1 MSSQIINEVR
11 KGFYLDSVA
20 LMRISRS
27 IVDMHGVE
35 TAAVMMGSSSN
46 REIMTNA
53 GLLNDVGQTAESG
66 DLIIAVLANDME
78 SAEMALTQSRALL
91 DEPRSNTTDENNWQP
106 RTLRAAVKLA
116 PDSSLALISVPGDF
130 AVAEARKAIRRG
142 LHAMIFSDNIPISDE
157 VALKHEARELGKL
170 VMGPDCGTSI
180 INGVPLAFANKLPRG
195 DIGIIGA
202 SGTGI
207 QEISCL
213 IAQYGGGISHAIGV
227 GGRDLKTEVGG
238 ISTLMALDALD
249 ADSLTKHIVIVSKPP
264 PAAMITKVLQRV
276 GESDKPFTICFIGAK
291 ALTMPDNATQAF
303 SLKAA
308 AQSAMRLSIDD
319 VATDDAAID
328 NAVTEAINLIEGK
341 NRVMGLFSG
350 GTLCAEA
357 QVIFHSS
364 NETVTSNAPIP
375 GVPLLTDVNDCHLL
389 LDLGADEYTRGKP
402 HPMIDPT
409 VRDETLIKAMGS
421 DNVGLIL
428 IDVVLGFGAHDD
440 PAGHLAGVITNHRN
454 DNGSDKGPAIVA
466 SVTGT
471 EADPQ
476 VRSTQISKLT
486 AIGVHVAPTNADA
499 ASWALGAIRSTT
511 QGL

>member
-20 LMRISRS
+20 LMRISRA
-27 IVDMHGVE
+27 IIDMHGVE
-35 TAAVMMGSSSN
+35 TAALMMGSSSN
-46 REIMTNA
+46 LEIMSNA

-66 DLIIAVLANDME
+66 DLIIAVLASDIE
-78 SAEMALTQSRALL
+78 SAEMALTKSRSLL
-91 DEPRSNTTDENNWQP
+91 DEPRSNTTDENNWHP

-157 VALKHEARELGKL
+157 VALKHEARKLGKL

-249 ADSLTKHIVIVSKPP
+249 ADALTKHIVIVSKPP
-264 PAAMITKVLQRV
+264 PAAMITKVLERV
-276 GESDKPFTICFIGAK
+276 SESDKPATICFIGAK
-291 ALTMPDNATQAF
+291 ALTMPDNATQVF

-308 AQSAMRLSIDD
+308 AQSAMRLSIDNA
-319 VATDDAAID
+319 AT
-328 NAVTEAINLIEGK
+328 EEINLIEGK

-357 QVIFHSS
+357 QVIFHNS

-389 LDLGADEYTRGKP
+389 LDLGSDEYTRGKP

-409 VRDETLIKAMGS
+409 VRDEVLIKAMGS
-421 DNVGLIL
+421 SNIGVIL

-440 PAGHLAGVITNHRN
+440 PAGHLADVIINHRSEN
-454 DNGSDKGPAIVA
+454 GPAIVA

-476 VRSTQISKLT
+476 VRSTQISKLA

-499 ASWALGAIRSTT
+499 ASWALSAIQSSN

>member
-11 KGFYLDSVA
+11 KSFYLDSVA

-35 TAAVMMGSSSN
+35 TAALMMGSSSN

-66 DLIIAVLANDME
+66 DLIIAVLANDRE

-91 DEPRSNTTDENNWQP
+91 DEPRANTTDENNWQP

-142 LHAMIFSDNIPISDE
+142 LHAMIFSDNIPLSDE
-157 VALKHEARELGKL
+157 VVLKHEARELGKL

-249 ADSLTKHIVIVSKPP
+249 ADALTKHIVIVSKPP

-276 GESDKPFTICFIGAK
+276 GESDKPATICFIGAK
-291 ALTMPDNATQAF
+291 ALTMPDNATQVF

-308 AQSAMRLSIDD
+308 AQSPMHLSIDD
-319 VATDDAAID
+319 AETGVAA
-328 NAVTEAINLIEGK
+328 TEEINLIEGK

-357 QVIFHSS
+357 QVIFHNS
-364 NETVTSNAPIP
+364 NEAVTSNAPIP
-375 GVPLLTDVNDCHLL
+375 GVPLLTDVNDGHLL
-389 LDLGADEYTRGKP
+389 LDLGSDEYTRGKP

-440 PAGHLAGVITNHRN
+440 PAGHLAGVITNHRSA
-454 DNGSDKGPAIVA
+454 NGSDKGPAIVA

-499 ASWALGAIRSTT
+499 ASWALGAIRSST